1 MRRVLYF
8 MHLYAGLFFG
18 AAVVFVGVTG
28 SAVMYRPEIEQLL
41 NPEWFRASAPG
52 EMRPLDELVAN
63 AVQTVPRSGADLR
76 FDPTATWRRG
86 SGHGHHEGSC
96 RRGERALDQSARRSL
111 YGSGA
116 RFLRPA
122 ADSFRPFRLDLHS
135 SLHVLEHTWGEQIVG
150 VFGIVLLLFCV
161 TGAVLWWPGTRSV
174 IRALKVRW
182 RGGAFTVNYDLHRV
196 AGIAL
201 LVPLTLVALTG
212 IVLVFPRYTR
222 APIVAALD
230 IERPPKAPRSSGV
243 GPRISVEAVRNIVA
257 RAYPAARLAGIQL
270 PGNDKAPYHARL
282 LLPGDSKK
290 RYGGGAKLS
299 VWIDAVSGEVLKAHD
314 ATSMPVA
321 SRVMFEWIFPDH
333 GATSLVNRAVC

>member
-63 AVQTVPRSGADLR
+63 AVQTYPAAVPTFVSIQPPLGAGEAAMVIMKDRFGAGSGPWIRAHVDPYTGAVLAS
-76 FDPTATWRRG
+76 FDPRQTF
-86 SGHGHHEGSC
+86 SGV
-96 RRGERALDQSARRSL
+96 L
-111 YGSGA
+111 
-116 RFLRPA
+116 F
-122 ADSFRPFRLDLHS
+122 DLHS
-135 SLHVLEHTWGEQIVG
+135 SLLVGEHTWGEQIVG

-182 RGGAFTVNYDLHRV
+182 KGGAFTVNYDLHRV

-212 IVLVFPRYTR
+212 IVLVFPSTRERRSSRLSTSSVHGRRRARAASAHASASKPCETSSR
-222 APIVAALD
+222 APIRPHAWREFSFRATTRPRITLACCCRAIRRSATAA
-230 IERPPKAPRSSGV
+230 ARSSPSG
-243 GPRISVEAVRNIVA
+243 ST
-257 RAYPAARLAGIQL
+257 
-270 PGNDKAPYHARL
+270 PY
-282 LLPGDSKK
+282 
-290 RYGGGAKLS
+290 
-299 VWIDAVSGEVLKAHD
+299 
-314 ATSMPVA
+314 
-321 SRVMFEWIFPDH
+321 RVK
-333 GATSLVNRAVC
+333 C